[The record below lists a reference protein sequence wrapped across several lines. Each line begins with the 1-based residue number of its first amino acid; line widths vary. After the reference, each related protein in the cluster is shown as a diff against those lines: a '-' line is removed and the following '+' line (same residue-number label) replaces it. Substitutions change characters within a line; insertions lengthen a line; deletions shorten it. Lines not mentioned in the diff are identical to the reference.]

1 RHTRFSRDWSSDVCS
16 SDLNQYRMKRK
27 YLGFH
32 CVVERA
38 GAVYVM
44 SGRARSE
51 TDVTVELVYATFWDF
66 RGGKDVTR
74 PLRGVE
80 FEIAAD
86 RKSGVQGARV
96 ADRGW
101 V

>member
-1 RHTRFSRDWSSDVCS
+1 MSG
-16 SDLNQYRMKRK
+16 NQYRMKRK
-27 YLGFH
+27 HLGFY

-51 TDVTVELVYATFWDF
+51 NDVTVELVYATFWDF

-80 FEIAAD
+80 FEIAA
-86 RKSGVQGARV
+86 KWLEARV
-96 ADRGW
+96 AECATLEMKTVEDDRFFE
-101 V
+101 